1 MKAAALVLAIPLTG
15 CASVWGF
22 DDLTLAGDAAAN
34 PDAPDR
40 ETGPVDSASDVVSA
54 EAATDV
60 AADVVMDAAMDS
72 GVEGGGDGASD
83 CPGSF
88 LLCDGFESDSIDPTR
103 WTSPDCTA
111 AMTSMDVGTIA
122 HRGSYSLHVHV
133 SQITDTSYAS
143 CTLKTSMTSIFA
155 STPMYFRAWIYPTA
169 NAGATQSI
177 ITALSTANGSASGS
191 MGLDSTGVFRV
202 GVANAAAN
210 NYVNTS
216 TRIISTNAWTCI
228 ELEIDTNYATHP
240 NGLLAAWDDTSGT
253 ADPQLGGTA
262 ELQPL
267 FAALFGLSLNGPSA
281 AVDLYI
287 DDVAISNTYIPCS
300 Q

>member
-1 MKAAALVLAIPLTG
+1 MKAPALLVWVPLAG

-22 DDLTLAGDAAAN
+22 DDLKLAAGDAAAS

-40 ETGPVDSASDVVSA
+40 ETGAPVDSGSDVVST
-54 EAATDV
+54 EAATD
-60 AADVVMDAAMDS
+60 AVMES
-72 GVEGGGDGASD
+72 GIESGGDGASD

-88 LLCDGFESDSIDPTR
+88 LLCDGFESGTIDPTR
-103 WTSPDCTA
+103 WASPNCTA
-111 AMTSMDVGTIA
+111 MTGMDIGTTA
-122 HRGSYSLHVHV
+122 HSGSHSLHVHV
-133 SQITDTSYAS
+133 SQITDTSYAT
-143 CTLKTSMTSIFA
+143 CTLKTNMASIFG
-155 STPMYFRAWIYPTA
+155 STTMYFRIWVYPTA
-169 NAGATQSI
+169 NAGTTQSI

-191 MGLDSTGVFRV
+191 MGLDSTGDFRV

-210 NYVNTS
+210 NYVSTS
-216 TRIISTNAWTCI
+216 TRTISTNAWTCI
-228 ELEIDTNYATHP
+228 ELEIDTNYAMHA

-253 ADPQLGGTA
+253 ADPQLAGAA

-287 DDVAISNTYIPCS
+287 DDIAISSTYVPCS

>member
-1 MKAAALVLAIPLTG
+1 MKAPALLVWVPLAG
-15 CASVWGF
+15 CAGVWGF
-22 DDLTLAGDAAAN
+22 DDLTLAAGDAAPS
-34 PDAPDR
+34 PDASAG
-40 ETGPVDSASDVVSA
+40 ETGAPVDSGSDVAPA
-54 EAATDV
+54 EAATDAV
-60 AADVVMDAAMDS
+60 TDAVTDS
-72 GVEGGGDGASD
+72 GFEGGGGGDGASD

-88 LLCDGFESDSIDPTR
+88 LLCDGFESGSIDSTR
-103 WTSPDCTA
+103 WASPDCTA
-111 AMTSMDVGTIA
+111 MTSMDIGTTA
-122 HRGSYSLHVHV
+122 HSGSHSLHVHV

-143 CTLKTSMTSIFA
+143 CTLKTNMTSIFG
-155 STPMYFRAWIYPTA
+155 STPMYFRIWVYPTA
-169 NAGATQSI
+169 NAGTTQSI

-191 MGLDSTGVFRV
+191 MGLDSTGEFRV

-210 NYVNTS
+210 NYVSTS
-216 TRIISTNAWTCI
+216 TRTISTNAWTCI
-228 ELEIDTNYATHP
+228 ELEIDTNYAMHA

-253 ADPQLGGTA
+253 ADPQLAGAA

-287 DDVAISNTYIPCS
+287 DDIAVSNTYVPCS